1 MLLGTSSPLRSSATR
16 LSAMPSSSSSALTVS
31 PAATLR
37 RSPLMCRFM
46 MFSFT
51 VFMCTIITHARGSR
65 AACQPYGQAND
76 RAPGRH
82 AQPVR
87 IAVPDQHIDQN
98 TGRNQHVVHGRQLA
112 GVDAA
117 RAQVPAQVADA

>member
-1 MLLGTSSPLRSSATR
+1 MR
-16 LSAMPSSSSSALTVS
+16 LSARPSTSNSALTVS
-31 PAATLR
+31 TSATLR

-46 MFSFT
+46 MFTYT
-51 VFMCTIITHARGSR
+51 VFMRLILPYVRGRR
-65 AACQPYGQAND
+65 AARQPYGQGND
-76 RAPGRH
+76 RASGRH

-98 TGRNQHVVHGRQLA
+98 AGGNQHVVHGRQLA
-112 GVDAA
+112 GIDAP